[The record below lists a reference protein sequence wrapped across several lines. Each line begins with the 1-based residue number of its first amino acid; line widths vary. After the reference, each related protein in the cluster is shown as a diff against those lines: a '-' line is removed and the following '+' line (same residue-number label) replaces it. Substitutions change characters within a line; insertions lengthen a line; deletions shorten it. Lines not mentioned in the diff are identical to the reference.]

1 MKPFNYVFSLIF
13 MFFVQSAG
21 AIPLTASDDAG
32 YRGDSVVSALTDPSP
47 VNLDSLWLDILFDEN
62 VVDFSGVS
70 SSSLNIF
77 TLDTANAATGM
88 VFVGLS
94 APNTI
99 NSVSTEL
106 LQAAFTIRNG
116 APFGDTLVTFRCHD
130 QGQGLGCF
138 DYPFDPVT
146 AKITVLRS
154 AQIPLP
160 ATFWLLALGLPVL
173 ARARLRH

>member
-32 YRGDSVVSALTDPSP
+32 YRGDSVVSVLTEPNP
-47 VNLDSLWLDILFDEN
+47 VDLNAIWLDILFDASVLEFN
-62 VVDFSGVS
+62 NLLS
-70 SSSLNIF
+70 N
-77 TLDTANAATGM
+77 TLDVLTVDLANVGTGTVTAVLAA
-88 VFVGLS
+88 
-94 APNTI
+94 PITI
-99 NSVSTEL
+99 NSGSTEM
-106 LQAAFTIRNG
+106 LQALFAIRAA

-130 QGQGLGCF
+130 EQTGFGCI

>member
-1 MKPFNYVFSLIF
+1 MKPFNYALSLIF
-13 MFFVQSAG
+13 MFFAQSAG
-21 AIPLTASDDAG
+21 AIPLTASDDSG
-32 YRGDSVVSALTDPSP
+32 YRGDGVVSVLTEPNPD
-47 VNLDSLWLDILFDEN
+47 NLDSIWLDILFDEN
-62 VVDFSGVS
+62 ALDFTGLTSPI
-70 SSSLNIF
+70 LDIF
-77 TLDTANAATGM
+77 TLDTADAATGK
-88 VFVGLS
+88 VLVGLS
-94 APNTI
+94 APITR

-116 APFGDTLVTFRCHD
+116 APFGDTLVTFQCHD
-130 QGQGLGCF
+130 QGQGVGCF

-146 AKITVLRS
+146 AKISVLRS